1 MARHLQTRHQPQTFT
16 YDRDTKMNFKI
27 TPFLIFYALQSS
39 ICFAQPDSA
48 VAPPNLRESNQNIY
62 INEISCAGTVKTSC
76 DQLKSLLQLTPKKIY
91 SEDELN
97 ALTIQM
103 TELGYYSSQSIA
115 IQPLKDFNHANLLL
129 TVVEKSTA
137 RHAVNGR
144 IAAGKG
150 DDNTISVRPYA
161 LYAYSDHNFL
171 GKGYFFQGSLSGKA
185 NGFAP
190 SLDSY
195 SLELAAPIH
204 ESWIGSARIL
214 SLPNGS
220 SGILAIAGVGY
231 QLNENSIVTAY
242 AGNAVGANYTYF
254 SEDNSFIPTTGSLI
268 SAGYLRPIA
277 SQRNRTNDNY
287 QSIDARTHWQLNGFN
302 GRQGILTASLQF
314 NSQLN
319 PAFRSFANPD
329 KNSPYPE
336 SGLTYSLIK
345 TGTDGRRSAYY
356 VGLGNAGISDSDY
369 LFTVTSGYKASL
381 ETMDIS
387 LGVLLVGKGR
397 K

>member
-1 MARHLQTRHQPQTFT
+1 
-16 YDRDTKMNFKI
+16 MNFKLI
-27 TPFLIFYALQSS
+27 PFLTFFAFQST
-39 ICFAQPDSA
+39 ICFAQSNGPATPS
-48 VAPPNLRESNQNIY
+48 NLNKSKQNIF
-62 INEISCAGTVKTSC
+62 IHEISCAGTEKTSC
-76 DQLKSLLQLTPKKIY
+76 DQLKSLLQLTANKTY

-97 ALTIQM
+97 TLTIQM

-115 IQPLKDFNHANLLL
+115 IQPLKELNHANLLL
-129 TVVEKSTA
+129 TVLEKSTG
-137 RHAVNGR
+137 RHAINGR

-150 DDNTISVRPYA
+150 DDNSISVKPYA

-171 GKGYFFQGSLSGKA
+171 GKGYFFQGSLTGKA
-185 NGFAP
+185 NGFTP
-190 SLDSY
+190 SMDSY

-214 SLPNGS
+214 SVPNGN
-220 SGILAIAGVGY
+220 SGILALAGAGY
-231 QLNENSIVTAY
+231 QLSDKSIVTVY

-268 SAGYLRPIA
+268 SAGYLRPI
-277 SQRNRTNDNY
+277 SLLEKNTNDNF
-287 QSIDARTHWQLNGFN
+287 QSLDARRHWQLKGLNGQ
-302 GRQGILTASLQF
+302 QGVLTASLQF
-314 NSQLN
+314 NSHLN

-336 SGLTYSLIK
+336 SGLTYSLVK

-356 VGLGNAGISDSDY
+356 VGLGNAGIAANDY
-369 LFTVTSGYKASL
+369 LFTVTGGYKASL
-381 ETMDIS
+381 ETMDVS